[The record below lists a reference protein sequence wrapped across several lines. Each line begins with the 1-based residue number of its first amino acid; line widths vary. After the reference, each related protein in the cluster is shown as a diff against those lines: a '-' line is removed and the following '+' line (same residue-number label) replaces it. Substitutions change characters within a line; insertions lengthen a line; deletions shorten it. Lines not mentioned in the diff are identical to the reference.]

1 MCIRD
6 RYQRRVRGVPF
17 SMSSGL
23 SPDPVAVE
31 ICRLRASHRYHDAD
45 MLAEKLRASVIESAG
60 GQQTTEEAATPAPSA
75 GAADDA
81 KAADAEAPPEKKL
94 TAKERIMALQDAL
107 TKVQFEGPQPTMSWN
122 EPPQNH
128 AQAEPNYLQESD
140 SVEESA
146 RRVYEMAMAA
156 VEQEEEGSPNANEQ
170 RVEQGSYVPLRST
183 RDYAPAGKQSPEPTG
198 RGVVLAKQ
206 FLRDVQECM
215 VVLTPQEQRRA
226 DSQQRIDELRSQ
238 LAARHSQLD
247 PEQSGPVSEQEVAT
261 KHRLRAIAD
270 VHGLSKSASFIEQT
284 TPKESGDQPAPVAT
298 MSSICPAVYS
308 DSAQRRIME
317 LRKAQHEMNL
327 APHHSMKWSDMDR

>member
-31 ICRLRASHRYHDAD
+31 ICRLRASHRY
-45 MLAEKLRASVIESAG
+45 
-60 GQQTTEEAATPAPSA
+60 
-75 GAADDA
+75 
-81 KAADAEAPPEKKL
+81 
-94 TAKERIMALQDAL
+94 
-107 TKVQFEGPQPTMSWN
+107 
-122 EPPQNH
+122 
-128 AQAEPNYLQESD
+128 
-140 SVEESA
+140 
-146 RRVYEMAMAA
+146 
-156 VEQEEEGSPNANEQ
+156 
-170 RVEQGSYVPLRST
+170 
-183 RDYAPAGKQSPEPTG
+183 
-198 RGVVLAKQ
+198 
-206 FLRDVQECM
+206 RDVQEGM